1 MCNTQVKL
9 LCLIKSNTTQFKC
22 LFIHFDA
29 GCTWDLIAMMITEIH
44 FGHHG
49 IDAFTLGPLLPLT
62 WIPADP
68 ELKGKCRKIQEINLM
83 NRKINLKTYNLL
95 QPQVSSI
102 H

>member
-1 MCNTQVKL
+1 MRVVRGKL
-9 LCLIKSNTTQFKC
+9 
-22 LFIHFDA
+22 
-29 GCTWDLIAMMITEIH
+29 AMMITEIH
-44 FGHHG
+44 VGHHG

>member
-1 MCNTQVKL
+1 
-9 LCLIKSNTTQFKC
+9 
-22 LFIHFDA
+22 
-29 GCTWDLIAMMITEIH
+29 MMITEIH

-83 NRKINLKTYNLL
+83 NRKINLKTYN
-95 QPQVSSI
+95 
-102 H
+102 